1 MVFKKYEDEEMWS
14 IGSTKELDKLLKQ
27 MSLHFLSAENRQEKL
42 IILGLVANSVPLSK
56 IQQYLPN
63 LSPSVMIGLPYG
75 NRKVK
80 TSDGTKVVIPDSI
93 RQLSFSEIFTMY
105 ENHRKEEN
113 DEKND
118 FQLSKSSI
126 FRILDICAATDRKAS
141 TCVDY
146 YIANGLE
153 AFDKLQEILD
163 GWIKE
168 NLTADDILKHLKSG
182 LLDALQYLRTDFRLH
197 IKRFSRVADH
207 CATFGLSDPKQ
218 SEYSASC
225 STGPHAHKHDYKCDR
240 CETLNTILTEIKK
253 FGKNFQD
260 SSQDIIDNDGSDAL
274 DTDKK
279 TLEKRKL
286 EVEMIKRHENEIL
299 EMKKHILRSAFT
311 DQERQNIVNSLSEN
325 EGLLT
330 LDFAQKYLPTWHR
343 EKQTDYYGKKGISYH
358 IAHITANVSMKYV
371 QHTFVHIYQ
380 HDVSQDSKLVVQ
392 TISHILSELKKIGIK
407 AVTLRSDNAGCYHS
421 APTIHS
427 LHSLMEITGVTIKA
441 YTFSEAQ
448 NGKGAS
454 DRGASQVKYKAERYI
469 VQGHDITTSQQF
481 FDAMKFEPILNGFS
495 FHHGTITTEDTD
507 VAKWKGISELNHFIV
522 ETGGIRAF
530 RYGGIGEGSFNEK
543 TALKPLKGSYVFDSS
558 GFVPTL
564 STADQE
570 KKSVLQGEITQFWY
584 YSSCVKSKSC
594 GPEPDTASPEI
605 DDQLRN
611 DAEIGNVYACPE
623 PGCSATFL
631 KSSNLDYHVLKDQ
644 HKKSPEKV
652 TMRDYA
658 LNLFSNFL
666 ENVQKEHTAEFVS
679 NALNQFEE
687 SIIPTNLAV
696 GHSLPEKKT
705 NKPFG
710 TKVTSWLKGLFD
722 EGLKKK
728 AKPHDPTVVAQRMMT
743 ERNADGSLMFSGEEL
758 KTTSQISGY
767 FKREAEKRRNKSAA
781 KREAPTESTKKVEEL
796 DYTPDEEEHPEAGL
810 ARWVKDEAFQ
820 PIADRIMHAILQDN
834 YFAHP
839 VVQNVPKA

>member
-1 MVFKKYEDEEMWS
+1 MNFVCNLGPNLLNYLKEQQPAATAPPAKKPRIEKSCFFSQLRKSAYEHRDRPVKSEVSLDCEGDEESLTKYSDTSIDQRTGATNALSLLLCRGAGECDLDFSNPATIEKWKDVKICAHHANELLLKWGDTKGFKNKHIMYNKGDVCSMPEEICPTHNGRPATHLRILTVKESNLILKQYGILVHPGIPICHKHGEEVDALKETKTTISHEKTKYQNNPETSKTCDKSSYHYPGESVKDETALALQKFTDKIGVKRVCYPNKPFINLREDSQRKKVCSLKQVIDAAAEIMAPSYSSELKRMVFKKYEDEEMWS

-63 LSPSVMIGLPYG
+63 LS
-75 NRKVK
+75 
-80 TSDGTKVVIPDSI
+80 
-93 RQLSFSEIFTMY
+93 
-105 ENHRKEEN
+105 
-113 DEKND
+113 
-118 FQLSKSSI
+118 
-126 FRILDICAATDRKAS
+126 
-141 TCVDY
+141 
-146 YIANGLE
+146 
-153 AFDKLQEILD
+153 
-163 GWIKE
+163 
-168 NLTADDILKHLKSG
+168 
-182 LLDALQYLRTDFRLH
+182 
-197 IKRFSRVADH
+197 
-207 CATFGLSDPKQ
+207 
-218 SEYSASC
+218 
-225 STGPHAHKHDYKCDR
+225 
-240 CETLNTILTEIKK
+240 
-253 FGKNFQD
+253 
-260 SSQDIIDNDGSDAL
+260 
-274 DTDKK
+274 
-279 TLEKRKL
+279 
-286 EVEMIKRHENEIL
+286 
-299 EMKKHILRSAFT
+299 
-311 DQERQNIVNSLSEN
+311 
-325 EGLLT
+325 
-330 LDFAQKYLPTWHR
+330 
-343 EKQTDYYGKKGISYH
+343 
-358 IAHITANVSMKYV
+358 
-371 QHTFVHIYQ
+371 
-380 HDVSQDSKLVVQ
+380 
-392 TISHILSELKKIGIK
+392 
-407 AVTLRSDNAGCYHS
+407 
-421 APTIHS
+421 
-427 LHSLMEITGVTIKA
+427 
-441 YTFSEAQ
+441 
-448 NGKGAS
+448 
-454 DRGASQVKYKAERYI
+454 
-469 VQGHDITTSQQF
+469 
-481 FDAMKFEPILNGFS
+481 
-495 FHHGTITTEDTD
+495 
-507 VAKWKGISELNHFIV
+507 
-522 ETGGIRAF
+522 
-530 RYGGIGEGSFNEK
+530 
-543 TALKPLKGSYVFDSS
+543 S

-564 STADQE
+564 TTADQE